1 MNLSAKGGKVT
12 VTSHLAGSP
21 IRHCVMPSDEIVA
34 VNGVRT
40 SSMNA
45 LKTSLKGKAGSEVK
59 LMVSHEGM
67 LHEHTVKL
75 VTAPQHG
82 VKLEGKGNARW
93 RAYIAT
99 RQTQ

>member
-1 MNLSAKGGKVT
+1 MDE
-12 VTSHLAGSP
+12 
-21 IRHCVMPSDEIVA
+21 IDSDEIVA

-67 LHEHTVKL
+67 LHEHTVKI
-75 VTAPQHG
+75 VSAPQHG

-93 RAYIAT
+93 RAYLAT